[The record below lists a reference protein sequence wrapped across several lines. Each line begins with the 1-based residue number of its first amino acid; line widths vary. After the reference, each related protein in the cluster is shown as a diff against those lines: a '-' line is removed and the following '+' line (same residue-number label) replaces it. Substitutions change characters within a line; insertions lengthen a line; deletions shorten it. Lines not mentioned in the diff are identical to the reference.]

1 MTKNETLTILAMLN
15 AFYAGGKNDPQVQV
29 NAWHLIL
36 QKYDFN
42 DAKEA
47 VLNFAERDTREYAT
61 FPAVGLIV
69 NEIRKVQKSR
79 NDVIAEIIVGVSYG
93 RPYELISDKAHMLI
107 SEKLYDEWLN
117 MKADE
122 FQVKSG
128 TLKQVLKQRQ
138 KQLGG
143 GNDRHN

>member
-1 MTKNETLTILAMLN
+1 MTKNETLMILAMLN

-36 QKYDFN
+36 QKYDFE

-47 VLNFAERDTREYAT
+47 VLNFAENDTREYAS

-79 NDVIAEIIVGVSYG
+79 NDVVSEIMVGVSYG
-93 RPYELISDKAHMLI
+93 RSYDMLSDKAHMLI
-107 SEKLYDEWLN
+107 NAKLYEEWLN
-117 MKADE
+117 MKADD
-122 FQVKSG
+122 FQIKSG
-128 TLKQVLKQRQ
+128 TLKQVLQQRQ

-143 GNDRHN
+143 ANDRTN

>member
-128 TLKQVLKQRQ
+128 TLKQVLVQRQ